1 MAAITQTCT
10 HCILDTSETAIAFD
24 SKGVCQYCNTY
35 FTLSE
40 TKNRKS
46 SEQNTQQK
54 LHEHIEQIK
63 KDGRNKEYDCIIG
76 VSGGVDSSYVAYLS
90 KQYGLRPL
98 AVHLDNGWDAELAVK
113 NIENICKKLD
123 IDLYTHVINWEEF
136 KDLQLSFL
144 KASVA
149 NAEAPSDHAIFS
161 ILYLMANKY
170 GIKWI
175 IDGVNHATEY
185 VREGVETAGY
195 TYTDLTQ
202 IKGIHKKF
210 GKMPL
215 KSYPTMSYYRKLYYR
230 HLLGIKQFSILDY
243 VEYNKE
249 VALKLLHDQ
258 LEWRSYGAKHHES
271 LFTKWHQVVYLVQKF
286 GYDKRKLHLSDL
298 VLSGQISRET
308 ALLEIA
314 KPPLPQN
321 EQIELEE
328 YVQKK
333 MGLTK
338 EEYQQILSAAP
349 RSYRDYPN
357 DEWIINSYKKYKKRN
372 AAK

>member
-1 MAAITQTCT
+1 MAVTTQTCK
-10 HCILDTSETAIAFD
+10 HCILDTSETAITFD
-24 SKGVCQYCNTY
+24 DKGVCRYCNDY
-35 FTLSE
+35 FALSAKKASQSNSHHTAE
-40 TKNRKS
+40 N
-46 SEQNTQQK
+46 
-54 LHEHIEQIK
+54 LLAHIEQIK
-63 KDGRNKEYDCIIG
+63 QDGRHKEYDCIIG
-76 VSGGVDSSYVAYLS
+76 LSGGVDSSYVAYLS
-90 KQYGLRPL
+90 KQHGLRPL

-161 ILYLMANKY
+161 ILYVMAKKY

-175 IDGVNHATEY
+175 IDGVNQATEY

-195 TYTDLTQ
+195 TYSDLRQ

-210 GKMPL
+210 GKVLL
-215 KSYPTMSYYRKLYYR
+215 KTYPTMSYYQKLYYR
-230 HLLGIKQFSILDY
+230 HVVGIKQFSILDY
-243 VEYNKE
+243 VDYNKE
-249 VALKLLHDQ
+249 AALKLLYEQ

-271 LFTKWHQVVYLVQKF
+271 LFTKWHQVVYLTQKF

-298 VLSGQISRET
+298 ILSGQMSREA
-308 ALLEIA
+308 ALAEIA
-314 KPPLPQN
+314 KPAIPKNDQA
-321 EQIELEE
+321 ELEE

-333 MGLTK
+333 MGLTPQ
-338 EEYQQILSAAP
+338 EYQQILTDKP
-349 RSYRDYPN
+349 RSYREYPN

-372 AAK
+372 ASD